1 MLCFFIILIGGNMK
15 ESLIERMEAQEKEMW
30 LDEID
35 ENKTNI
41 KILKIVIEQYR
52 KLVNELIR
60 TLKGE

>member
-1 MLCFFIILIGGNMK
+1 MK
-15 ESLIERMEAQEKEMW
+15 DTLIERMKAQETEML

-52 KLVNELIR
+52 KLVNELIKE
-60 TLKGE
+60 LKR